1 MALATV
7 EVAAGTVVGMDETL
21 NVPLSDVTVR
31 GRAAFRLSMSAV
43 GVKDKIIDSKEKWDT
58 MSEVVLMMP
67 MIGRGGGRQAEHNVV
82 HDGLIFDGIEAAKD
96 NTCRSSTPIRARR
109 VARGDKNTSK
119 QKFVE
124 VFKTIQP
131 IEDGAELEAEWEGG
145 SSHMGPGHGGGRQA
159 EHDVIHDGLIFDGIE
174 AAKDNTHRSSYAC
187 MLVIRVRRVA
197 RGDKNTCKR
206 KFAGVFKTIQPIEDG
221 AELEAEWEGCS
232 RLRSTWKRGLD
243 ERSHLD
249 DADDHVP
256 VVIWVQWTYVGL
268 KRRMSV
274 EDVVVADK
282 QNTMSSKMDL
292 RWYRGRGRQHM

>member
-1 MALATV
+1 MLAV
-7 EVAAGTVVGMDETL
+7 Y
-21 NVPLSDVTVR
+21 
-31 GRAAFRLSMSAV
+31 
-43 GVKDKIIDSKEKWDT
+43 K
-58 MSEVVLMMP
+58 
-67 MIGRGGGRQAEHNVV
+67 GG
-82 HDGLIFDGIEAAKD
+82 
-96 NTCRSSTPIRARR
+96 R

-131 IEDGAELEAEWEGG
+131 IEDRAELEAEWEGG

-159 EHDVIHDGLIFDGIE
+159 EHNVIHDGLIFDGIE

-221 AELEAEWEGCS
+221 AELEAEWEGCL

-256 VVIWVQWTYVGL
+256 VVIWVQ
-268 KRRMSV
+268 MSV

-292 RWYRGRGRQHM
+292 RWYEAAEDSICRSSYACIGPTPNYKRIGTHEHYTLKTKHRISIISEGFSQEGDGGGDSTLTGWSLWPPSTVRESNEGVGSRLLVEAKRMDIVDEFAKGSRTAWALWSRE

>member
-7 EVAAGTVVGMDETL
+7 EVVAGTVVGMDETL

-31 GRAAFRLSMSAV
+31 GHAAFRLSMSAI
-43 GVKDKIIDSKEKWDT
+43 GVKDKIIDSKENSH
-58 MSEVVLMMP
+58 MGP
-67 MIGRGGGRQAEHNVV
+67 GRGGGRQAEHNVV
-82 HDGLIFDGIEAAKD
+82 HDGLIFDGIEAVKD
-96 NTCRSSTPIRARR
+96 NTCRSST
-109 VARGDKNTSK
+109 
-119 QKFVE
+119 
-124 VFKTIQP
+124 
-131 IEDGAELEAEWEGG
+131 
-145 SSHMGPGHGGGRQA
+145 PGHGGGRQA

-187 MLVIRVRRVA
+187 MLV
-197 RGDKNTCKR
+197 
-206 KFAGVFKTIQPIEDG
+206 PIEDG

-256 VVIWVQWTYVGL
+256 VVIWVQ
-268 KRRMSV
+268 MSV

>member
-31 GRAAFRLSMSAV
+31 GHAAFRLSMSAV
-43 GVKDKIIDSKEKWDT
+43 GVKDKIIDSKENSH
-58 MSEVVLMMP
+58 MGP
-67 MIGRGGGRQAEHNVV
+67 GRGGGRQAEHNVV

-131 IEDGAELEAEWEGG
+131 IEDGAELEAKWEGG
-145 SSHMGPGHGGGRQA
+145 LRLRIIWVQSASLIRDNKGHGGGRQA

-187 MLVIRVRRVA
+187 MLV
-197 RGDKNTCKR
+197 
-206 KFAGVFKTIQPIEDG
+206 PIEDG

-256 VVIWVQWTYVGL
+256 VVIWVQ
-268 KRRMSV
+268 MSV

>member
-1 MALATV
+1 MALATVEVVTV

-67 MIGRGGGRQAEHNVV
+67 MIG
-82 HDGLIFDGIEAAKD
+82 
-96 NTCRSSTPIRARR
+96 
-109 VARGDKNTSK
+109 
-119 QKFVE
+119 
-124 VFKTIQP
+124 
-131 IEDGAELEAEWEGG
+131 
-145 SSHMGPGHGGGRQA
+145 HGGGRQA
-159 EHDVIHDGLIFDGIE
+159 EHDIIHDGLIFDGIE

-187 MLVIRVRRVA
+187 MLV
-197 RGDKNTCKR
+197 
-206 KFAGVFKTIQPIEDG
+206 PIEDG

-256 VVIWVQWTYVGL
+256 VVIWVQ
-268 KRRMSV
+268 MSV